1 MPTRSLIFQSG
12 ILTGDQER
20 EWTIIEEER
29 DTHSELQ
36 DEESQTDKTFRST
49 PSGTGWMP
57 SGMTYAGST
66 IVDGVSMVM
75 DASRKVD
82 VPF

>member
-1 MPTRSLIFQSG
+1 LISQSG
-12 ILTGDQER
+12 ILTGER
-20 EWTIIEEER
+20 ERGWTISEEEH
-29 DTHSELQ
+29 DTNSELQ

-57 SGMTYAGST
+57 SGVTYAGST